1 MWIGFFCYPC
11 KIGPVGEPPANPQPG
26 RSHGQTCERCG
37 RGMTAVWGPPPQPP
51 RPPKGRDEVPA
62 NVVPF
67 RKAA

>member
-11 KIGPVGEPPANPQPG
+11 KVGPVGNAPSTGVLEP
-26 RSHGQTCERCG
+26 HGQRCDRCG
-37 RGMTAVWGPPPQPP
+37 RTMTAVWGPPPRPP
-51 RPPKGRDEVPA
+51 RGRDEVPA